1 MKKLFSVIL
10 AILMLTLAFAAC
22 SKEQTNAPSTEI
34 AATVESGSFTP
45 GIYSVVSDE
54 AHPDRLQ
61 IRDNNKIAIQYESK
75 TITEAGKYTVE
86 GDVLRVTIEKN
97 GCEYVFNIKNGS
109 LFYDAEASKPSE
121 KFVAKSMITDGTELR
136 LDHVFE
142 AR

>member
-10 AILMLTLAFAAC
+10 AILMLTLTFTAC
-22 SKEQTNAPSTEI
+22 SEEQTNAPSTEI
-34 AATVESGSFTP
+34 SATVENGTFTP
-45 GIYSVVSDE
+45 GVYCVVTDE
-54 AHPDRLQ
+54 AIPDQLQ

-75 TITEAGKYTVE
+75 TITEAGKYTIE

-97 GCEYVFNIKNGS
+97 GCEYVFNIKDGS

-121 KFVAKSMITDGTELR
+121 KFVAKSMIADGTELR